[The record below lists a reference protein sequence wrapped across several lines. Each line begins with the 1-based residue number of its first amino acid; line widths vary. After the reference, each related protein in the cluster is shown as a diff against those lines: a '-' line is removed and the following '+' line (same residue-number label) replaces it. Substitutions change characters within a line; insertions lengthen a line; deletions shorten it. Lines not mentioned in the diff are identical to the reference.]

1 MAIESHDLR
10 KPNSLPGQVDEE
22 SDLPGPL
29 VLLSLE
35 SSDNLVLG
43 GRSLN
48 TALGLKVVAAGLV
61 GGLALVALPHG
72 PGQLDVGVLGGAD
85 LGVNQSVSGGELGE
99 VA

>member
-1 MAIESHDLR
+1 MQLGLMYSLKERGLGSSIRAVSGGHDVVLGDDGAAAE
-10 KPNSLPGQVDEE
+10 PGVVDEE

-48 TALGLKVVAAGLV
+48 AALG
-61 GGLALVALPHG
+61 
-72 PGQLDVGVLGGAD
+72 
-85 LGVNQSVSGGELGE
+85 
-99 VA
+99 